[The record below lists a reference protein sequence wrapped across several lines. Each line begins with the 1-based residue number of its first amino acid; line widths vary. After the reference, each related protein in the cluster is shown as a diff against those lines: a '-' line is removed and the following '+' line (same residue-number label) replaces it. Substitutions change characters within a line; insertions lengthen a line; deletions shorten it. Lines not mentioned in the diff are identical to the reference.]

1 MNPKIMLFD
10 EPTSALDP
18 ELVGEVLQVMKE
30 LAEEGMTM
38 VIVTHEM
45 NFARDVAD
53 RVIFMDDGKIVED
66 APPAQFFQ
74 LHHMNEQ
81 NNFYVTFYN
90 VTSISNVKKY
100 IHTVHN

>member
-1 MNPKIMLFD
+1 MSPKIMLFD

-45 NFARDVAD
+45 NFAKDVAD

-66 APPAQFFQ
+66 APPAQFFSAPSHERAKQ
-74 LHHMNEQ
+74 
-81 NNFYVTFYN
+81 FYVTFYN
-90 VTSISNVKKY
+90 VTSVSNEKEY

>member
-1 MNPKIMLFD
+1 
-10 EPTSALDP
+10 
-18 ELVGEVLQVMKE
+18 MKE

-45 NFARDVAD
+45 NFAKDVAD

-66 APPAQFFQ
+66 APPVQFFSAPSHERAKQ
-74 LHHMNEQ
+74 
-81 NNFYVTFYN
+81 FYATFYN
-90 VTSISNVKKY
+90 VTFVLNEKEY